1 MNASRHLLP
10 VLVLLLVTQWAAAQ
24 INDTLPAV
32 VEPQVDN
39 NRVKFTSQLRP
50 LRGVAGAPAPFY
62 TYFWEFGDG
71 TYSFEKEPVH
81 LYKDT
86 GDYPVRLWAT
96 NNYDD
101 GKKPPTRL
109 KKIKVEKKTMLAAN
123 TPPAFFK
130 GGGSLEMITN
140 QMPRP
145 GEDMVLLLGYRNKPG
160 SHTATVSGSVMLLY
174 NEKQF
179 GQNSFDLAEARSYH
193 QEKKIGLDS
202 LLAYAP
208 AEEWNMPL
216 QGTLTGE
223 ADSRGGGL
231 FTASGGGN
239 LPIAGKPQLK
249 AFLKEQMEGYR
260 QHHIWRINEVK
271 QGEEQFMF
279 LSLNTLPEMI
289 KDTNAVV
296 TISGLFI
303 PDDPSMDV
311 ERFAL
316 DLQIVASHDPNRI
329 MLKNRRLNYRFT
341 GKNRENIYKVQ
352 FQNTGK
358 GPAKRVAITV
368 TIPGMLN
375 TGTVELVDMKPA
387 CTWCDSAYAN
397 QSCIDT
403 ILTKDSIQFIFKNI
417 YLPGTQQEGISDPD
431 STMGYVRYKLRFTK
445 KMKKMPF
452 TSRASI
458 VFDKNEP
465 IYTNRSVGRFKKG
478 LSPGI
483 IIGYNTIPGKKPQD
497 ILPQNYVLG
506 FTLSEYAAYKKYFQ
520 WEIYLEKSRSYESYD
535 GRRIGGDTMING
547 VGYKVEYRDQYR
559 QQKVLSLEAVPV
571 HFRYNI
577 NSYMAAGAGALVGVD
592 VERSVTPVVETW
604 IQRPN
609 GQGLAL
615 MKGAYEKQ
623 LESFAN
629 WRGAFFADFQLGIVR
644 AGPAAGIRF
653 LQYINPSHQRIF
665 LYASWKL

>member
-1 MNASRHLLP
+1 MNASRKLLP
-10 VLVLLLVTQWAAAQ
+10 VITLLLATQWAVAQ
-24 INDTLPAV
+24 LNDTLPAV
-32 VEPQVDN
+32 VEPQIED

-71 TYSFEKEPVH
+71 TYSFEKEPAH
-81 LYKDT
+81 IYKDT
-86 GDYPVRLWAT
+86 GDYPIRLWAT

-109 KKIKVEKKTMLAAN
+109 KKIRVGKKTMLAAN
-123 TPPAFFK
+123 TAPAFFK
-130 GGGSLEMITN
+130 GSGSLEMITN

-160 SHTATVSGSVMLLY
+160 SHAATVSGSVMLLY

-179 GQNSFDLAEARSYH
+179 GQNSFDLAEARNYH
-193 QEKKIGLDS
+193 QEQHIGLDS

-208 AEEWNMPL
+208 AEEWNITG
-216 QGTLTGE
+216 QATLYGE
-223 ADSRGGGL
+223 ADSRKGGL
-231 FTASGGGN
+231 FTASAGNN
-239 LPIAGKPQLK
+239 LPIADKPQLK
-249 AFLKEQMEGYR
+249 QFLKQQMEGYR
-260 QHHIWRINEVK
+260 QHHIWRVNQVK

-303 PDDPSMDV
+303 PDDPSMEV
-311 ERFAL
+311 EQFSL

-329 MLKNRRLNYRFT
+329 MLKNRRLNYRFA

-387 CTWCDSAYAN
+387 CNWCDSAYAN

-431 STMGYVRYKLRFTK
+431 STMGFVRYKLRFTK
-445 KMKKMPF
+445 KMKKLPF

-465 IYTNRSVGRFKKG
+465 VYTNRSVGRFKKG

-483 IIGYNTIPGKKPQD
+483 IIGYNTLPGKKPKD
-497 ILPQNYVLG
+497 ILPQHYVLG
-506 FTLSEYAAYKKYFQ
+506 FTLSEYAAYRKYFQ
-520 WEIYLEKSRSYESYD
+520 WEIYLEKSRTYDSYE
-535 GRRIGGDTMING
+535 GRRQGGDTMING
-547 VGYKVEYRDQYR
+547 VGYKVEYRDLYQ
-559 QQKVLSLEAVPV
+559 QQKVLSLEAVPL

-577 NSYMAAGAGALVGVD
+577 NTYMAAGAGALVGVD
-592 VERSVTPVVETW
+592 VERSVKPMVETYV
-604 IQRPN
+604 QRPN
-609 GQGLAL
+609 GQGLTL
-615 MKGAYEKQ
+615 LKGEYDKQ
-623 LESFAN
+623 VSSFAN
-629 WRGAFFADFQLGIVR
+629 WRGAFFADLQLGIVR

-653 LQYINPSHQRIF
+653 LQYMNPSHQRIF

>member
-1 MNASRHLLP
+1 MKPGLLTA
-10 VLVLLLVTQWAAAQ
+10 LLLIAQLSRAQ

-32 VEPQVDN
+32 VEPQVQD
-39 NRVKFTSQLRP
+39 NRVKFTSVLRP

-71 TYSFEKEPVH
+71 TYSFEKEPSHV
-81 LYKDT
+81 YKDT
-86 GDYPVRLWAT
+86 GDYPVRLYAT

-109 KKIKVEKKTMLAAN
+109 KKIRVEKKTMLAAN
-123 TPPAFFK
+123 TTPAFFK
-130 GGGSLEMITN
+130 GAGSLEMMTN

-145 GEDMVLLLGYRNKPG
+145 GEEMVLLLGYRNKPG
-160 SHTATVSGSVMLLY
+160 SQVASVSGSVMLLY

-179 GQNSFDLAEARSYH
+179 GQNSFDMAEARSYH
-193 QEKKIGLDS
+193 QEKNIGLDS

-208 AEEWNMPL
+208 AEEWILPGNDE
-216 QGTLTGE
+216 QKK
-223 ADSRGGGL
+223 GL
-231 FTASGGGN
+231 FTVSAAN
-239 LPIAGKPQLK
+239 YEAIANKPQLK
-249 AFLKEQMEGYR
+249 QLLKQQMETYR
-260 QHHIWRINEVK
+260 KHHIWRVNEVK
-271 QGEEQFMF
+271 PGEEKFMF

-303 PDDPSMDV
+303 PDDPSMDI
-311 ERFAL
+311 EQFNL
-316 DLQIVASHDPNRI
+316 ELQIVASHDPNRI
-329 MLKNRRLNYRFT
+329 MLRNRRLNYRFT
-341 GKNRENIYKVQ
+341 GKNRQNTYKVQ

-358 GPAKRVAITV
+358 GPAKRVAITI

-403 ILTKDSIQFIFKNI
+403 ILTKDSIQFVFKNI
-417 YLPGTQQEGISDPD
+417 YLPGTQQEGIGDPD
-431 STMGYVRYKLRFTK
+431 STMGYIRYKLRFNK
-445 KMKKMPF
+445 NMKKLPF
-452 TSRASI
+452 TSRAAI

-465 IYTNRSVGRFKKG
+465 VYTNRSVGRFKKG

-483 IIGYNTIPGKKPQD
+483 IIGYNTIPGKVPAD

-506 FTLSEYAAYKKYFQ
+506 FSLSEYAAYKKYFQ
-520 WEIYLEKSRSYESYD
+520 WELYLQKSRTYEYYA
-535 GRRIGGDTMING
+535 GRRTGGDTIING
-547 VGYKVEYRDQYR
+547 AVYKVEYRDLYQR
-559 QQKVLSLEAVPV
+559 QKVFSVEAVPLF
-571 HFRYNI
+571 FRYNL
-577 NSYMAAGAGALVGVD
+577 NAFMVAGAGALVAVD
-592 VERSVTPVVETW
+592 VERTTTPVVETYV
-604 IQRPN
+604 QRPN
-609 GQGLAL
+609 GTGLEL
-615 MKGAYEKQ
+615 FKGVQPAQ
-623 LESFAN
+623 QESFAN
-629 WRGAFFADFQLGIVR
+629 WRGALFADLQLGIVR

-653 LQYINPSHQRIF
+653 LQYMNPSHQRIF

>member
-1 MNASRHLLP
+1 MKPGLLTG
-10 VLVLLLVTQWAAAQ
+10 LLLIAQLSRAQ
-24 INDTLPAV
+24 IADTLPAV
-32 VEPQVDN
+32 VEPQVQD
-39 NRVKFTSQLRP
+39 NRVKFTSILRP

-71 TYSFEKEPVH
+71 TYSFEKEPSHV
-81 LYKDT
+81 YKDT
-86 GDYPVRLWAT
+86 GDYPVRLYAT

-109 KKIKVEKKTMLAAN
+109 KKIRVEKKTMLAAN
-123 TPPAFFK
+123 TTPAFFK
-130 GGGSLEMITN
+130 GAGSLEMMTN

-160 SHTATVSGSVMLLY
+160 SQVASVSGSVMLLY

-179 GQNSFDLAEARSYH
+179 GQNSFDMAEARSYH
-193 QEKKIGLDS
+193 QEKNIGLDS

-208 AEEWNMPL
+208 AEEWIMPGSDAS
-216 QGTLTGE
+216 QK
-223 ADSRGGGL
+223 GL
-231 FTASGGGN
+231 FTVSADN
-239 LPIAGKPQLK
+239 YEAIANKPQLK
-249 AFLKEQMEGYR
+249 QLLKQQLETYR
-260 QHHIWRINEVK
+260 KHHIWRVNEVK
-271 QGEEQFMF
+271 QGEEKFMF

-296 TISGLFI
+296 TVSGLFI
-303 PDDPSMDV
+303 PDDPSMEV
-311 ERFAL
+311 EQFNL
-316 DLQIVASHDPNRI
+316 ELQIVASHDPNRI
-329 MLKNRRLNYRFT
+329 MLRNRRLNYRFT
-341 GKNRENIYKVQ
+341 GKNRQNTYKVQ

-358 GPAKRVAITV
+358 GPAKRVAITI

-403 ILTKDSIQFIFKNI
+403 ILTKDSIQFVFKNI

-431 STMGYVRYKLRFTK
+431 STMGYIRYKLRFNENRK
-445 KMKKMPF
+445 KLPF
-452 TSRASI
+452 TSRAAI

-465 IYTNRSVGRFKKG
+465 VYTNRSVGRFKKG

-483 IIGYNTIPGKKPQD
+483 IIGYNTIPGKVPTD

-506 FTLSEYAAYKKYFQ
+506 FSLSEYAAYRKYFQ
-520 WEIYLEKSRSYESYD
+520 WELYLQKSRTYEYYA
-535 GRRIGGDTMING
+535 GRRTGGDTIING
-547 VGYKVEYRDQYR
+547 AAYKVEYRDLYR
-559 QQKVLSLEAVPV
+559 KQKVFSVEAVPLF
-571 HFRYNI
+571 FRYNF
-577 NSYMAAGAGALVGVD
+577 NAFMVAGAGALVAVD
-592 VERSVTPVVETW
+592 VERTTKPVVETYV
-604 IQRPN
+604 QRPN
-609 GQGLAL
+609 GTGLEL
-615 MKGAYEKQ
+615 FKGEQ
-623 LESFAN
+623 PEQQESFAN
-629 WRGAFFADFQLGIVR
+629 WRGALFADLQLGIVR

-653 LQYINPSHQRIF
+653 LQYMNPSHQRIF

>member
-1 MNASRHLLP
+1 MNASRHLLS
-10 VLVLLLVTQWAAAQ
+10 VLALLLVTQWAAAQ
-24 INDTLPAV
+24 VNDTLPAV

-71 TYSFEKEPVH
+71 SYSFEKEPVH
-81 LYKDT
+81 MYKDT

-123 TPPAFFK
+123 TSPAFFK

-160 SHTATVSGSVMLLY
+160 SHTASVSGSVMLLY

-193 QEKKIGLDS
+193 QEKNIGLDS

-208 AEEWNMPL
+208 AEEWNMPA
-216 QGTLTGE
+216 QATLAGE
-223 ADSRGGGL
+223 GDNRGSGL
-231 FTASGGGN
+231 FTASAGSN

-249 AFLKEQMEGYR
+249 AFLKEQMDGYR
-260 QHHIWRINEVK
+260 QHHIWRINQVK

-375 TGTVELVDMKPA
+375 TGTVEVVDMKPA
-387 CTWCDSAYAN
+387 CKWCDSAYAN

-403 ILTKDSIQFIFKNI
+403 IVTKDSIQFIFKNI
-417 YLPGTQQEGISDPD
+417 YLPGTQQDGISDPD
-431 STMGYVRYKLRFTK
+431 STMGFVRYKLRFTR

-483 IIGYNTIPGKKPQD
+483 IIGYNTIPGKKPND

-520 WEIYLEKSRSYESYD
+520 WEIYLEKSRTYESYE
-535 GRRIGGDTMING
+535 GRRIGGDTMVNG
-547 VGYKVEYRDQYR
+547 VAYKVEYRDLYR
-559 QQKVLSLEAVPV
+559 QQKVLSLEAVPI

-577 NSYMAAGAGALVGVD
+577 NSYMAAGLGALVGVD
-592 VERSVTPVVETW
+592 VERSVTPIVETYV
-604 IQRPN
+604 QRPN
-609 GQGLAL
+609 GQGLA
-615 MKGAYEKQ
+615 MDKGVYKKQ
-623 LESFAN
+623 LESFTN
-629 WRGAFFADFQLGIVR
+629 WRGALFADLQLGIVR

-653 LQYINPSHQRIF
+653 LQYMNPSHQRIF

>member
-1 MNASRHLLP
+1 MKCSRI
-10 VLVLLLVTQWAAAQ
+10 VLGLLLINHLATAQ
-24 INDTLPAV
+24 MSDTIPAQ
-32 VEPQVDN
+32 VEPLVDN
-39 NRVKFTSQLRP
+39 NRVKFTSVLRP
-50 LRGVAGAPAPFY
+50 LRGVAGAPAAFY

-81 LYKDT
+81 MYKDT
-86 GDYPVRLWAT
+86 GDYLVRLFAT

-109 KKIKVEKKTMLAAN
+109 KKVRVEKKTMLAVN
-123 TPPAFFK
+123 TMPAFFN
-130 GGGSLEMITN
+130 GTGSLEMKTN

-160 SHTATVSGSVMLLY
+160 SNMGAVSGSVMLLY

-193 QEKKIGLDS
+193 QEKNIGLDS

-208 AEEWNMPL
+208 AEELYRPETYAHEKGW
-216 QGTLTGE
+216 
-223 ADSRGGGL
+223 
-231 FTASGGGN
+231 FTASAGIE
-239 LPIAGKPQLK
+239 LPMPDKPQLK
-249 AFLKEQMEGYR
+249 QFLKQQMETYR
-260 QHHIWRINEVK
+260 QHHIWRVNEVK

-303 PDDPSMDV
+303 PDDPAMDV
-311 ERFAL
+311 EQFNL
-316 DLQIVASHDPNRI
+316 ELQVVASHDPNRI

-341 GKNRENIYKVQ
+341 GKNRENIYKVR

-375 TGTVELVDMKPA
+375 TATVDLIDMKPT
-387 CTWCDSAYAN
+387 CTWCDSAYPN

-403 ILTKDSIQFIFKNI
+403 VLTKDSIQFVFKNI
-417 YLPGTQQEGISDPD
+417 YLPGTQQDGVSDPD
-431 STMGYVRYKLRFTK
+431 STMGYVRYRLRFNK
-445 KMKKMPF
+445 KMKKLPF

-478 LSPGI
+478 ISPGI
-483 IIGYNTIPGKKPQD
+483 IIGYNTIPGSVPED
-497 ILPQNYVLG
+497 ILPQNYVIG

-520 WEIYLEKSRSYESYD
+520 WELYLQQSRSYETYR
-535 GRRIGGDTMING
+535 GRRAGGDTMING
-547 VGYKVEYRDQYR
+547 VGYKVAYRDLYR
-559 QQKVLSLEAVPV
+559 RQKVWSVEAVPL
-571 HFRYNI
+571 HFRYNL
-577 NSYMAAGAGALVGVD
+577 NSFVTTGAGALVAVD
-592 VERSVTPVVETW
+592 VEQSVTPIVNTYV
-604 IQRPN
+604 QRPN
-609 GQGLAL
+609 GTGLDL
-615 MKGAYEKQ
+615 LKGEGAPRQ
-623 LESFAN
+623 ESFTN
-629 WRGAFFADFQLGIVR
+629 WRGALFADLQLGIVR

-653 LQYINPSHQRIF
+653 LQYMNPSHQRIF
-665 LYASWKL
+665 LYASWKF